1 MSRTFL
7 LLLSPVLLAGLL
19 SCGNGPGN
27 GNGDGDV
34 CDADNDGTFDD
45 NDGDT
50 YKVCDAIDALVDCD
64 DEDASVH
71 PEADELCDG
80 NDTDCNGTTDD
91 VDNDA
96 DGHISAECGG
106 QDCDDA
112 DPDVFPGRP
121 ESCDGADNDCDGE
134 IDDGFDADD
143 DGWTAPC
150 GGDCDN
156 GDPQIN
162 PDAVEV
168 CDGVDNNC
176 DGDTDETFDLDLDG
190 YIGWDGPDYIA
201 CADLYSPGGE
211 LAANGDCNDDD
222 DTVWPGAHEEVGNG
236 ADDDCD
242 QCVDECQDTDGDG
255 YDTCSPGD
263 PGDPTCEM
271 PGEAFDDDGLEAD
284 CFDCANEDNFECN
297 LVAENV
303 HPDTSFSVVTPDGN
317 TVIMEELCDRFDN
330 DCDGTIDEGYDP
342 DTCDPL

>member
-1 MSRTFL
+1 MT
-7 LLLSPVLLAGLL
+7 
-19 SCGNGPGN
+19 
-27 GNGDGDV
+27 
-34 CDADNDGTFDD
+34 
-45 NDGDT
+45 
-50 YKVCDAIDALVDCD
+50 
-64 DEDASVH
+64 AS
-71 PEADELCDG
+71 
-80 NDTDCNGTTDD
+80 TTT
-91 VDNDA
+91 A
-96 DGHISAECGG
+96 TAT
-106 QDCDDA
+106 
-112 DPDVFPGRP
+112 PTRP
-121 ESCDGADNDCDGE
+121 STWT
-134 IDDGFDADD
+134 
-143 DGWTAPC
+143 WTATSAGTAP
-150 GGDCDN
+150 
-156 GDPQIN
+156 
-162 PDAVEV
+162 
-168 CDGVDNNC
+168 
-176 DGDTDETFDLDLDG
+176 TT
-190 YIGWDGPDYIA
+190 
-201 CADLYSPGGE
+201 SPARTCTPR
-211 LAANGDCNDDD
+211 AARAPPTAPAPPPKGDCNDDD